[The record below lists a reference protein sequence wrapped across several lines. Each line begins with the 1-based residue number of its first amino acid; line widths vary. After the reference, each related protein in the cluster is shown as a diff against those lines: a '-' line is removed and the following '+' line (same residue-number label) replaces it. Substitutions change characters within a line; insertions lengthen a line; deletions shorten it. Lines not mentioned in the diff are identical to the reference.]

1 MVIFENVSKVY
12 DDGTVAVD
20 NLNLEVGEG
29 ELVVFIGPSG
39 CGKTTSLKMTNR
51 LEDPSSGRILVNGN
65 DITRMNK
72 VKLRRNIGYVIQ
84 EIGLFPHMTVAE
96 NIGIVPRLFKW
107 QQKKTDKRVDELL
120 EMAGLVPPLKYKY
133 RLPEQLSGG
142 QQQRIGV
149 LRALAVEPQVILMDE
164 PFGALDPISRDNLQ
178 NELMDLQRRLK
189 KTIIFVTHDID
200 EALKIADKIVIM
212 RRGKVVQTG
221 TPAEIQGQPVN
232 EFVKDFIGQDRLSA
246 IDADSPVKMIME
258 EAPLVF
264 KMDHKPGRI
273 LDELEDMGYDSAQV
287 LDRNGYWVGMV
298 TISQVKRASRQ
309 KLSLKQV
316 LKADRKLPVE
326 DATLRDAAGM
336 LDDIDLPIPVL
347 DKDKKL
353 LGLVTHNGI
362 AKLTVRRLQR
372 QTPYR
377 KKGEAK

>member
-20 NLNLEVGEG
+20 NLNLEVGKG

-51 LEDPSSGRILVNGN
+51 LEDPSSGRILVNGD
-65 DITRMNK
+65 DITRLNK

-84 EIGLFPHMTVAE
+84 QIGLFPHMTVAE

-107 QQKKTDKRVDELL
+107 QQKKTGKRVDELL
-120 EMAGLVPPLKYKY
+120 EMAGLVPPMKYKY

-212 RRGKVVQTG
+212 RRGKVVQIG

-232 EFVKDFIGQDRLSA
+232 DFVKDFIGQDRLSA

-273 LDELEDMGYDSAQV
+273 LDELEDLGYDSAQV
-287 LDRNGYWVGMV
+287 LDRNGYWAGMV
-298 TISQVKRASRQ
+298 TIAQVKRASRR

-316 LKADRKLPVE
+316 LKVDRKLPVE
-326 DATLRDAAGM
+326 DATLRDAAVM
-336 LDDIDLPIPVL
+336 LDDIDLPIPVV

-362 AKLTVRRLQR
+362 AKLTVSRLQR
-372 QTPYR
+372 QT
-377 KKGEAK
+377 AKQEEGGS